1 VAPSRSGPAARRALG
16 ATGERLAAEWY
27 ERSGYELL
35 DRNWRCR
42 DGEIDLVCR
51 RGTTVVVCEVKTRA
65 SVSFG
70 TPVEAVTATKQRRI
84 RRLAAQ
90 WLRDHSVGCN
100 EVRFDVA
107 AVRDGRLRVVE
118 NAF

>member
-1 VAPSRSGPAARRALG
+1 VAASRSGAAARRALG
-16 ATGERLAAEWY
+16 ATGEQLAAEWY
-27 ERSGYELL
+27 EGSGYEVL

-42 DGEIDLVCR
+42 QGEIDLVCR
-51 RGTTVVVCEVKTRA
+51 RGATVVVCEVKTRA
-65 SVSFG
+65 SVAFG
-70 TPVEAVTATKQRRI
+70 APVEAVTGTKQRRI

-107 AVRDGRLRVVE
+107 AVRDGRVRVVE
-118 NAF
+118 DAF